1 MGRQADRI
9 FRTCSDPVL
18 LLWRSKKRAKTKK
31 KPNRCEIFCPCRPL
45 RQLSKLFEST
55 LQFLVF
61 RLLLKLLSKQ
71 PCRGRP
77 IRHAMRRENQT
88 LVLLQGSRAGRGG
101 QSRCVRYT
109 YIMFVCVFVCVCV
122 CVCVV
127 CVCVCVWTHK
137 RAYKRDLHTLDPF

>member
-1 MGRQADRI
+1 
-9 FRTCSDPVL
+9 
-18 LLWRSKKRAKTKK
+18 
-31 KPNRCEIFCPCRPL
+31 
-45 RQLSKLFEST
+45 